1 MALQAVGSFS
11 ICIGCQMAIV
21 SIGFSG
27 DIRVIVLTWAVT
39 GVVSIQTS
47 GVICIGRAVVVVL
60 HNCKEHL
67 DAVLALLLA

>member
-11 ICIGCQMAIV
+11 ICIGCWIVMV

-27 DIRVIVLTWAVT
+27 HTRVIVLTGAVT

-47 GVICIGRAVVVVL
+47 GVI
-60 HNCKEHL
+60 
-67 DAVLALLLA
+67 